1 MIYIISLTYY
11 LLLFYYILKF
21 YRIFLKESGNPGN
34 KNISLVDKAF
44 NIALKR
50 ALSDSSLKYTYNKVR
65 IEIISIKILDKL
77 D

>member
-1 MIYIISLTYY
+1 M
-11 LLLFYYILKF
+11 
-21 YRIFLKESGNPGN
+21 KESGNPGN